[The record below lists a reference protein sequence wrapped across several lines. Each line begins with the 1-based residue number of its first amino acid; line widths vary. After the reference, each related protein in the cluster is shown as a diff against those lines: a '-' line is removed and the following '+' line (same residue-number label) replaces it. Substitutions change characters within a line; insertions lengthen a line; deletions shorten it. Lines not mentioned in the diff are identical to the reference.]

1 MAHAI
6 NRYSGACK
14 NIHGHSYKLE
24 VTITSEEDDK
34 SFIPAPGFILD
45 FRELKKRV
53 TSAIIEKFDHKLVL
67 SEDYLAKNPG
77 VRSQENLVILEA
89 EPTAENLLIYFRLSL
104 ERVLPKSA
112 NLVALKLYETNDS
125 YAEWVNT

>member
-6 NRYSGACK
+6 NGYSGACK